1 MEKGQRWRP
10 LVGRGWERQGS
21 RKVPNV
27 KTLQFNPTPTL
38 NIAPPYCLLWL
49 NHSTGLDCS
58 SCCQLKEATG
68 CRYATMIQ
76 LQKCHK
82 ASSGTI

>member
-10 LVGRGWERQGS
+10 LVLLAVGRGWERQGS

-38 NIAPPYCLLWL
+38 NIAPTSLPALVE
-49 NHSTGLDCS
+49 S
-58 SCCQLKEATG
+58 
-68 CRYATMIQ
+68 
-76 LQKCHK
+76 
-82 ASSGTI
+82 